1 MWKTYR
7 MSKTLWPCTSCYHL
21 NFFFLGSNFFH
32 QQSNQTCSCL
42 TSYLLCWRSPSSGF
56 MNSSSSCTFL
66 CGDGVLW
73 VISSSFLSANK
84 GNNLKLKFDVG
95 RPFSPLCLFF
105 DSPSSLPSSQCLSPS
120 VVDSDL
126 TKPVIHWRRLCLHS
140 WCLPCACSSLRD
152 VLVTRQKNVLVIAV
166 GGDRREVLENADLL
180 GPCYSVTV
188 AADDSGSRHRPRC
201 HLRRQS

>member
-1 MWKTYR
+1 MFICPHFIATKNKETESAFVLPALSFVNRLLIMWKTYR

-21 NFFFLGSNFFH
+21 NFFFLGSNFFR

-105 DSPSSLPSSQCLSPS
+105 DSPSSLPPSQCLP
-120 VVDSDL
+120 L
-126 TKPVIHWRRLCLHS
+126 GGWFRL
-140 WCLPCACSSLRD
+140 D
-152 VLVTRQKNVLVIAV
+152 
-166 GGDRREVLENADLL
+166 
-180 GPCYSVTV
+180 
-188 AADDSGSRHRPRC
+188 
-201 HLRRQS
+201 